1 MGCKKCEG
9 QGGEHEEPNRASMFP
24 EYYKRFKY
32 VEDTIIKLVAELL
45 DDNLQAQDKTQE
57 VLDSTD
63 PAEMNMYHLNV
74 DELDF
79 LEVEQMRRAVSQL
92 ARKLSSRYSLR
103 YKRAKHGG
111 VDLRGT
117 IRRAFVSTGGV
128 PVELKRRKR
137 IISRPEIVLLCDVS
151 ESVAAFSHFML
162 QLVYAIQFRFS
173 YVRSFLFVDL
183 IDEITPYFRTRNVDQ
198 AVKDALD
205 RGKYSSG
212 VFSDYGRVF
221 ELFARTYLPTIS
233 PRSTI
238 IVLGDARNNHFP
250 EYGKSFEKI
259 CGHVKRVIWLNPQ
272 PRGEWNTRDNIMGLY
287 SRHCHEVY
295 ECSTIRQ
302 LERIMDDLI

>member
-9 QGGEHEEPNRASMFP
+9 SKCATTFP
-24 EYYKRFKY
+24 EYYKRIKF
-32 VEDTIIKLVAELL
+32 VEDTIIKLVAEMLG
-45 DDNLQAQDKTQE
+45 DNVKPSEKTEE
-57 VLDSTD
+57 VLDSSD
-63 PAEMNMYHLNV
+63 PAEMSMYHL
-74 DELDF
+74 DIEDLSF
-79 LEVEQMRRAVSQL
+79 LEVEQMKRAVSRL

-111 VDLRGT
+111 VDLRST

-128 PVELKRRKR
+128 PVDLKRRKR

-183 IDEITPYFRTRNVDQ
+183 IDEVTPYFRTRGVDQ
-198 AVKDALD
+198 AVQDALD
-205 RGKYSSG
+205 HGKYSSG

-221 ELFARTYLPTIS
+221 ELFARSYLPTIS
-233 PRSTI
+233 PRSTV

-250 EYGKSFEKI
+250 DYGKSFEKI
-259 CGHVKRVIWLNPQ
+259 CESVRRVIWLNPQ
-272 PRGEWNTRDNIMGLY
+272 PKSEWNTRDNIMDLY
-287 SRHCHEVY
+287 SQHCHEVY
-295 ECSTIRQ
+295 ECSTLRQ
-302 LERIMDDLI
+302 LERIMDNLV

>member
-117 IRRAFVSTGGV
+117 IQRAFVSTGGV

-183 IDEITPYFRTRNVDQ
+183 IDEITP
-198 AVKDALD
+198 
-205 RGKYSSG
+205 
-212 VFSDYGRVF
+212 
-221 ELFARTYLPTIS
+221 
-233 PRSTI
+233 
-238 IVLGDARNNHFP
+238 
-250 EYGKSFEKI
+250 
-259 CGHVKRVIWLNPQ
+259 
-272 PRGEWNTRDNIMGLY
+272 
-287 SRHCHEVY
+287 
-295 ECSTIRQ
+295 
-302 LERIMDDLI
+302 